1 MKQIKTRIAG
11 FNHHDGAPQA
21 LTGMRPQTRLV
32 LRPEPTNPYDK
43 NAIKVMTTSGQMLGY
58 IPKVDNE
65 LVLARLNDPDVHVQ
79 CFKTSDTFNS
89 IVLRYQVPELGD
101 PLA

>member
-11 FNHHDGAPQA
+11 FNHHDGASSA
-21 LTGMRPQTRLV
+21 LTGMRPMTRLV
-32 LRPEPTNPYDK
+32 LRPEPTNPHDK
-43 NAIKVMTTSGQMLGY
+43 NAIKVMTTSGVMLGY

-65 LVLARLNDPDVHVQ
+65 LVLSRLNDKDVHVQ
-79 CFKTSDTFNS
+79 AYKSSDTFNS
-89 IVLRYQVPELGD
+89 IVLRYIMED